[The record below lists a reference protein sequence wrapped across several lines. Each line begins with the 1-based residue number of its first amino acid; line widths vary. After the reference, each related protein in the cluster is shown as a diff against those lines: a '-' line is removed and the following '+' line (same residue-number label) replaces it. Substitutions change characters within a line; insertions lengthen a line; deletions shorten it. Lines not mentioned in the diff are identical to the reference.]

1 MVWVHSPNG
10 AKAKVKAMVTER
22 VASGV
27 VWMPF
32 HFGGHWMGQSLRSK
46 YPVGTDPYVLG
57 EAANMC
63 GTYGYDAVTSMQ
75 ETKTTACRVER
86 A

>member
-1 MVWVHSPNG
+1 
-10 AKAKVKAMVTER
+10 MVTER
-22 VASGV
+22 VGVGV

-32 HFGGHWMGQSLRSK
+32 HFGGHWMGQSLRAK
-46 YPVGTDPYVLG
+46 YPTGNDPYVLG

-63 GTYGYDAVTSMQ
+63 GTYGYDAITAMQ
-75 ETKTTACRVER
+75 ETKTTLCRVEK